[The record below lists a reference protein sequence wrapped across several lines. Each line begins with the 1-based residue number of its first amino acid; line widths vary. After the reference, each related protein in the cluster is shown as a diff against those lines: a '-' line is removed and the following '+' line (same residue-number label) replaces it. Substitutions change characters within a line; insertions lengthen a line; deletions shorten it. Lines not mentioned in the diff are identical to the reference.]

1 MEKEKYTIKSGEYRR
16 LLVGWNADTPLGYV
30 VSIRS
35 EKNPQKIK
43 EMTTNEKEIR
53 FQWQQFRRKKE
64 MNKKVFLS
72 NEEIT
77 KVLSSLFS

>member
-16 LLVGWNADTPLGYV
+16 LLVGLNADTPLGYV